1 MHRESGGET
10 FIEALIPERLG
21 RNARLE
27 RIAAQV
33 DWEPLAAIVS
43 VVYAA
48 PRGRPA
54 YAPLLMLKALLLAE
68 WYDLSDEALEA
79 ALWDRVSFRRFVG
92 LGLEADAPDRSTV
105 SRFRLQL
112 VRRGLAPRLFAEL
125 NRQLEA
131 QALVLKQGALLDA
144 TLVEAQVRRPGRMAG
159 PGAGSERDPDAS
171 WTRKGARAHFGYQAH
186 LGVDQGSGLVRRA
199 ELHPAHVNESAVAD
213 RLIVGDERAVY
224 ADRAYES
231 QARRR
236 RLRAAGVKDRIKHR
250 RHKHLPRLSHWQQR
264 RNALI
269 EPRRS
274 AVERVFA
281 TLKQHYGYRR
291 VRYRGLQRNSLELL
305 FTCMAYNLRRADT
318 LLGQA
323 SA

>member
-1 MHRESGGET
+1 MHRETGGET
-10 FIEALIPERLG
+10 FIEALVPERLG

-27 RIAAQV
+27 RITALV
-33 DWEPLAAIVS
+33 DWSRLAEIVAEI
-43 VVYAA
+43 YAA

-54 YAPLLMLKALLLAE
+54 YPPLLMVKALLLRE
-68 WYDLSDEALEA
+68 WYELSDEELEQ

-92 LGLEADAPDRSTV
+92 LGLDDDAPDRSTV

-131 QALVLKQGALLDA
+131 RQLVIKQGTLLDA
-144 TLVEAQVRRPGRMAG
+144 SLVEAQVRRPGGSAG
-159 PGAGSERDPDAS
+159 ARSERDRDAS
-171 WTRKGARAHFGYQAH
+171 WTRKRGRSHFGYQAH

-213 RLIVGDERAVY
+213 DLIVGDERAVY

-231 QARRR
+231 GTRRR
-236 RLRAAGVKDRIKHR
+236 RLRAAGVKDRITHR
-250 RHKHLPRLSHWQQR
+250 RHKHLARLPHWQQR
-264 RNALI
+264 RNQLI
-269 EPRRS
+269 ERRRA

-291 VRYRGLQRNSLELL
+291 VRYRGLEPNSLELL
-305 FTCMAYNLRRADT
+305 FKCMAYNLRRADA
-318 LLGQA
+318 LLA
-323 SA
+323 

>member
-10 FIEALIPERLG
+10 FIEALVPERLG
-21 RNARLE
+21 RNAQLE
-27 RIAAQV
+27 RIAALV
-33 DWEPLAAIVS
+33 DWAPLAEIVS

-54 YAPLLMLKALLLAE
+54 YAPLLMVKALLLAQ
-68 WYDLSDEALEA
+68 WYELSDEQLEQ
-79 ALWDRVSFRRFVG
+79 ALWDRISFRRFVG
-92 LGLEADAPDRSTV
+92 LGLEEDAPDRSTV

-131 QALVLKQGALLDA
+131 RRLVLRQGALLDA
-144 TLVEAQVRRPGRMAG
+144 SLVEAQVRRPARGAG
-159 PGAGSERDPDAS
+159 PGGRSERDREAS
-171 WTRKGARAHFGYQAH
+171 WTRKGGRAHFGYQAH

-199 ELHPAHVNESAVAD
+199 ELHPAHVNESEVAD

-231 QARRR
+231 GARRA
-236 RLRAAGVKDRIKHR
+236 RLRAAGVKDRITHR
-250 RHKHLPRLSHWQQR
+250 RHKHLARLPHWQQR
-264 RNALI
+264 RNQLI
-269 EPRRS
+269 ERRRA
-274 AVERVFA
+274 AVERVFG

-291 VRYRGLQRNSLELL
+291 VRYCGLARNALELL
-305 FTCMAYNLRRADT
+305 FKCMAYNLRRADA
-318 LLGQA
+318 LLA
-323 SA
+323 